1 MSDEITEAAYD
12 GTISYIS
19 LTCTCEGQVLIRNDN
34 TVIVC
39 GQNSKVAIQFI
50 LSEEWHNMTC
60 YARFKPE
67 RGSAIDVSLSS
78 EYAVEVPHEV
88 TDNSG
93 TFKVSLRAE
102 NSDGRVLTSNPVEYS
117 VTSTLSGSGLKS
129 SQATKT
135 IYQELFSAKENVDNA
150 LANFKTEVSSGKYGA
165 TVEVESVTTGD
176 PGSSATVDNIGTNQN
191 AKLRFSIPK
200 GDKGDAATI
209 AVGEVR
215 TGAAGSVPSVT
226 NVGTT
231 HDAIFNFVI
240 PKGDKGDA
248 ATIAV
253 GEVRTGA
260 AGSVPS
266 VTNVGTTHDAI
277 FNFVIPKGDKGDF
290 GIGYL
295 APEYDEANGQYTN
308 ESIEGYF
315 AMGRNGK
322 EYGIRIPKTAETDCI
337 KLGANANI
345 LVPTTS
351 TIASPGEDPYI
362 SEGGPFRYLVSN
374 CGVDENGVPFCT
386 GIKGDDH
393 FSFKPAKDQVVS
405 AIPIF
410 WIKIEEFET
419 YIDLWISDT
428 WHPGYK
434 VFTGSV
440 LPDGTLRPYIPIA
453 RYGLTIDSDGNARS
467 VSGAKCTTL
476 TVSHNSLITQ
486 CKTATTGYSGK
497 TSMDELYVKIMFLM
511 KYATKSS
518 QKYFTQCSGYVYQY
532 LLSVA
537 ETGVKRVILTNAQ
550 ADTLL
555 LNSGMQLGTN
565 TTGANNTDRN
575 NTLARD
581 IFYDE
586 QITRIETYDDGH
598 KAVYFDNVTGTFDT
612 TTSCLLSTS
621 HWWTGSCDDVY
632 GDGSPTNCTGQ
643 KEPFVI
649 QGVEIGYGFYEILG
663 NEIFANKDGLGWD
676 LYVNYDS
683 RNETT
688 GVNDSY
694 KQIDLNLANEGHG
707 LYPYIDCGC
716 SFQAQTTGGS
726 TSTGMCDYVLV
737 DKIGTT
743 EEREVL
749 SLGCLG
755 NWDYAGLWCVI
766 GGSRLGNAWWS
777 IGSRLSLIGR
787 SNG

>member
-1 MSDEITEAAYD
+1 MPDEITEAAYD

-19 LTCTCEGQVLIRNDN
+19 LTCTCEGQVLTRNDN

-39 GQNSKVAIQFI
+39 GQNSKVAIQFT
-50 LSEEWHNMTC
+50 LSEEWYNMTC

-117 VTSTLSGSGLKS
+117 VMSTLSGSGLKS

-135 IYQELFSAKENVDNA
+135 IYQELLSAKENVDST
-150 LANFKTEVSSGKYGA
+150 LDNFKAEVSSGKYGA

-200 GDKGDAATI
+200 GDKGDTATI

-226 NVGTT
+226 NVGT
-231 HDAIFNFVI
+231 
-240 PKGDKGDA
+240 
-248 ATIAV
+248 
-253 GEVRTGA
+253 
-260 AGSVPS
+260 S
-266 VTNVGTTHDAI
+266 HDAI

-322 EYGIRIPKTAETDCI
+322 EYGIRIPKTAEVDCI
-337 KLGANANI
+337 KLGANADI
-345 LVPTTS
+345 PVPTTS
-351 TIASPGEDPYI
+351 TIASPGNDPYI

-393 FSFKPAKDQVVS
+393 FTFKPAKDQVVS

-410 WIKIEEFET
+410 WIKIEEYET

-434 VFTGSV
+434 VFAGSV

-453 RYGLTIDSDGNARS
+453 RYGLSIDSEGNARS
-467 VSGAKCTTL
+467 VSGAKCKTITI
-476 TVSHNSLITQ
+476 SHDSLITN
-486 CKTATTGYSGK
+486 CKVATTGYSGK
-497 TSMDELYVKIMFLM
+497 TSMDELYVKIMFFM
-511 KYATKSS
+511 KYATKNS
-518 QKYFTQCSGYVYQY
+518 QKYFSQCSAYNYQY
-532 LLSVA
+532 LLSTA

-550 ADTLL
+550 ADTLVV
-555 LNSGMQLGTN
+555 NSGMQLGTN
-565 TTGANNTDRN
+565 TTGVGDTDRSD
-575 NTLARD
+575 TLASD

-586 QITRIETYDDGH
+586 QITRIETYDYGH
-598 KAVYFDNVTGTFDT
+598 KAVYFDNVTDTFDT

-621 HWWTGSCDDVY
+621 HWWTGACDDVY
-632 GDGSPTNCTGQ
+632 GDGSPTNCTSR

-649 QGVEIGYGFYEILG
+649 QGVELGYGFFEILG
-663 NEIFANKDGLGWD
+663 NEILANKDGMGWD

-683 RNETT
+683 RNEAT
-688 GVNDSY
+688 GVNSNY
-694 KQIDLNLANEGHG
+694 TQIDLNLVNTGVG
-707 LYPYIDCGC
+707 LYPHIDYGC
-716 SFQAQTTGGS
+716 SLQIATTGGS
-726 TSTGMCDYVLV
+726 ATTGMCDYIWVEKI
-737 DKIGTT
+737 DKIG
-743 EEREVL
+743 EREIL
-749 SLGCLG
+749 SIGLLD
-755 NWDYAGLWCVI
+755 NSYNAGLWYT
-766 GGSRLGNAWWS
+766 SGNSSLNGMWWS
-777 IGSRLSLIGR
+777 MGSRLSLIGR
-787 SNG
+787 SKSPTPNS

>member
-1 MSDEITEAAYD
+1 MSDEIMEAAYD
-12 GTISYIS
+12 TTISYIS
-19 LTCTCEGQVLIRNDN
+19 LACTCEGQLITRTDN

-39 GQNSKVAIQFI
+39 GQNSKVAIQFT
-50 LSEEWHNMTC
+50 LSEEWLNMTC

-102 NSDGRVLTSNPVEYS
+102 NSDGRVLTSNAVEYS

-129 SQATKT
+129 SPATKT
-135 IYQELFSAKENVDNA
+135 VYQELLAAKENVDST
-150 LANFKTEVSSGKYGA
+150 LDNFKAEVSSGKYGA

-176 PGSSATVDNIGTNQN
+176 PGSSVTIDNVGTNQN

-215 TGAAGSVPSVT
+215 TGAAGSVPSVK
-226 NVGTT
+226 NVGT
-231 HDAIFNFVI
+231 N
-240 PKGDKGDA
+240 
-248 ATIAV
+248 
-253 GEVRTGA
+253 
-260 AGSVPS
+260 
-266 VTNVGTTHDAI
+266 HDAI

-322 EYGIRIPKTAETDCI
+322 EYGIRIPKTAEADCI
-337 KLGANANI
+337 KLGANADI
-345 LVPTTS
+345 PIPTTS
-351 TIASPGEDPYI
+351 TIASPGNDPYI

-386 GIKGDDH
+386 GIKGDDY
-393 FSFKPAKDQVVS
+393 FTFKPTTNQVVS
-405 AIPIF
+405 AIPIL
-410 WIKIEEFET
+410 WIKIEVYET

-434 VFTGSV
+434 VFVGSV
-440 LPDGTLRPYIPIA
+440 LPDRTLRPYIPIA

-511 KYATKSS
+511 KYATKNS
-518 QKYFTQCSGYVYQY
+518 QKYFTSCSGYAYQY

-550 ADTLL
+550 AANLL
-555 LNSGMQLGTN
+555 VNSGMQLGTN
-565 TTGANNTDRN
+565 TTGADNTDRN

-586 QITRIETYDDGH
+586 QITRIETYDDSH
-598 KAVYFDNVTGTFDT
+598 KALYFDNVTDTFDT

-621 HWWTGSCDDVY
+621 HWWTGACDDVY
-632 GDGSPTNCTGQ
+632 GDGSPTNCTGS

-649 QGVEIGYGFYEILG
+649 QGIEIGYGFYEILG

-694 KQIDLNLANEGHG
+694 KQIDLNLADAGYG
-707 LYPYIDCGC
+707 LYPYIDYGC

-726 TSTGMCDYVLV
+726 TSTGMCDYIWV
-737 DKIGTT
+737 DKIDTKA
-743 EEREVL
+743 EREVL
-749 SLGCLG
+749 SLGSL
-755 NWDYAGLWCVI
+755 WDGAYAGLWCVY
-766 GGSRLGNAWWS
+766 GNSGLGHPWWV

-787 SNG
+787 SKG

>member
-1 MSDEITEAAYD
+1 MSDEIMEAAYD
-12 GTISYIS
+12 TTVSYIS
-19 LTCTCEGQVLIRNDN
+19 LTCKCEGQVLTRDDN

-39 GQNSKVAIQFI
+39 GQNSKVAIKFT
-50 LSEEWHNMTC
+50 LSEEWLNMIC

-102 NSDGRVLTSNPVEYS
+102 NSDGRVLTSNAVEYS

-129 SQATKT
+129 SPATKT
-135 IYQELFSAKENVDNA
+135 VYQELLIAKENVDST
-150 LANFKTEVSSGKYGA
+150 LDNFKTEVSSGKYVA

-176 PGSSATVDNIGTNQN
+176 PGSSATIDNVGTNQN

-209 AVGEVR
+209 TVGEVR

-226 NVGTT
+226 NVGT
-231 HDAIFNFVI
+231 N
-240 PKGDKGDA
+240 
-248 ATIAV
+248 
-253 GEVRTGA
+253 
-260 AGSVPS
+260 
-266 VTNVGTTHDAI
+266 HDAI

-315 AMGRNGK
+315 AIGRNGK

-345 LVPTTS
+345 PVPTTS

-393 FSFKPAKDQVVS
+393 FTFKPATNQVVS
-405 AIPIF
+405 AVPII
-410 WIKIEEFET
+410 WIKIEVYET

-434 VFTGSV
+434 VFVGSV
-440 LPDGTLRPYIPIA
+440 LPDGSLRSYIPIA

-511 KYATKSS
+511 KYATKNS
-518 QKYFTQCSGYVYQY
+518 QKYFTQCSGYAYQY

-555 LNSGMQLGTN
+555 VNSGMQLGTN
-565 TTGANNTDRN
+565 TTGANDTDRN
-575 NTLARD
+575 NILARD

-621 HWWTGSCDDVY
+621 HWWTGACDDVY
-632 GDGSPTNCTGQ
+632 GDGSPTNCTSS

-649 QGVEIGYGFYEILG
+649 QGIEIGYGFYEILG

-683 RNETT
+683 RNEAT

-694 KQIDLNLANEGHG
+694 KQIDLNLANAGYG
-707 LYPYIDCGC
+707 LYPYIDYGC

-726 TSTGMCDYVLV
+726 VSTGMCDYIWV
-737 DKIGTT
+737 DKIDTKA
-743 EEREVL
+743 EREVR
-749 SLGCLG
+749 SLGDLW
-755 NWDYAGLWCVI
+755 NRTDAGLWYFN
-766 GGSRLGNAWWS
+766 GDYWLGNAWWG

-787 SNG
+787 SKG

>member
-1 MSDEITEAAYD
+1 MADEITEVAYD
-12 GTISYIS
+12 GAISYIS
-19 LTCTCEGQVLIRNDN
+19 MTCTCEGQALTRNDN

-39 GQNSKVAIQFI
+39 GQNSKVAIRFT
-50 LSEEWHNMTC
+50 LSEEWLNMTC

-102 NSDGRVLTSNPVEYS
+102 NSDGRVLTSNAVEYS
-117 VTSTLSGSGLKS
+117 VTSTLIGSGLKS
-129 SQATKT
+129 SRATKT
-135 IYQELFSAKENVDNA
+135 IYQELLTAKQDVDKT
-150 LANFKTEVSSGKYGA
+150 LENFKDEVSSGKYGA
-165 TVEVESVTTGD
+165 TIEVESVTTGE
-176 PGSSATVDNIGTNQN
+176 PGSSASVDNIGTNQN
-191 AKLRFSIPK
+191 AKFRFSIPK
-200 GDKGDAATI
+200 GDKGDAATVV
-209 AVGEVR
+209 VGEVR
-215 TGAAGSVPSVT
+215 TGAAGSVPSIT
-226 NVGTT
+226 NVGT
-231 HDAIFNFVI
+231 
-240 PKGDKGDA
+240 
-248 ATIAV
+248 
-253 GEVRTGA
+253 
-260 AGSVPS
+260 S
-266 VTNVGTTHDAI
+266 HDAI

-322 EYGIRIPKTAETDCI
+322 EYGIRIPKTAESDCI

-345 LVPTTS
+345 PVPTTS
-351 TIASPGEDPYI
+351 TIASPGNDPYI

-386 GIKGDDH
+386 AIKGDDH
-393 FSFKPAKDQVVS
+393 FTFKPTTNQVVS
-405 AIPIF
+405 AVPII
-410 WIKIEEFET
+410 WIKIEVYET

-434 VFTGSV
+434 VFVGSV
-440 LPDGTLRPYIPIA
+440 LPDGSLRPYIPIA

-467 VSGAKCTTL
+467 VSGSKCATL
-476 TVSHNSLITQ
+476 TISHNSLITQ

-511 KYATKSS
+511 KYATKNS
-518 QKYFTQCSGYVYQY
+518 QKYFSQCSGYYYQY

-537 ETGVKRVILTNAQ
+537 ETGVKRVIITNAQ

-555 LNSGMQLGTN
+555 VNSGMQLGTN

-598 KAVYFDNVTGTFDT
+598 KAVYFDNVTDTFDT

-621 HWWTGSCDDVY
+621 HWWTGACDDVY
-632 GDGSPTNCTGQ
+632 GDGSPSNCTGQ

-649 QGVEIGYGFYEILG
+649 QGIELGYGFFEIVG
-663 NEIFANKDGLGWD
+663 NEIFANKDGLGWN

-683 RNETT
+683 RNEVT
-688 GVNDSY
+688 GVNDNY
-694 KQIDLNLANEGHG
+694 KKIDLNLANAGYG
-707 LYPYIDCGC
+707 LYPYIDYGC
-716 SFQAQTTGGS
+716 SFQATTTGGS
-726 TSTGMCDYVLV
+726 TSTGMCDYMWA
-737 DKIGTT
+737 DKIETT
-743 EEREVL
+743 GEREVL
-749 SLGCLG
+749 SLGNPNHWG
-755 NWDYAGLWCVI
+755 HAGLWYVD
-766 GGSRLGNAWWS
+766 GGNGLGSTWWS

-787 SNG
+787 SKG

>member
-1 MSDEITEAAYD
+1 MSDEIMETAYD
-12 GTISYIS
+12 STISYIS
-19 LTCTCEGQVLIRNDN
+19 LFCTCKGQVLSKKDN

-39 GQNSKVAIQFI
+39 GQNSKVAIRFS
-50 LSEEWHNMTC
+50 LSEEWLNMTC

-78 EYAVEVPHEV
+78 ENAVEVPHEV

-102 NSDGRVLTSNPVEYS
+102 NSDGRVLTSNAVEYS
-117 VTSTLSGSGLKS
+117 VISTLSGSGLKS
-129 SQATKT
+129 SPATKT
-135 IYQELFSAKENVDNA
+135 VYQELLAAKENVDKT
-150 LANFKTEVSSGKYGA
+150 LDNFKNEVSSGKYGA
-165 TVEVESVTTGD
+165 TVEVENVTTGE
-176 PGSSATVDNIGTNQN
+176 PGSSAIVDNVGTNQN

-200 GDKGDAATI
+200 GDKGDSATI

-215 TGAAGSVPSVT
+215 TGAAGSVPVVT
-226 NVGTT
+226 NVGT
-231 HDAIFNFVI
+231 
-240 PKGDKGDA
+240 
-248 ATIAV
+248 
-253 GEVRTGA
+253 
-260 AGSVPS
+260 S
-266 VTNVGTTHDAI
+266 HDAI

-295 APEYDEANGQYTN
+295 APEYDESNGQYTN

-322 EYGIRIPKTAETDCI
+322 EYGIRIPKTAETDCV
-337 KLGANANI
+337 KLGANADI
-345 LVPTTS
+345 PIPTTS
-351 TIASPGEDPYI
+351 TIASPGNDPYI
-362 SEGGPFRYLVSN
+362 SEGGPFRYLVAN

-393 FSFKPAKDQVVS
+393 FSFKPAKEQVVS
-405 AIPIF
+405 MIPIF
-410 WIKIEEFET
+410 WMNIEEYEA

-434 VFTGSV
+434 VFAGSV

-453 RYGLTIDSDGNARS
+453 RYGLSIDSEGNARS
-467 VSGAKCTTL
+467 VSGAKCETL

-497 TSMDELYVKIMFLM
+497 TSMDELYIKIMFLM
-511 KYATKSS
+511 KYATKNS
-518 QKYFTQCSGYVYQY
+518 QKYFSQCSSYDYRY
-532 LLSVA
+532 LLSVS

-550 ADTLL
+550 ADNLL
-555 LNSGMQLGTN
+555 VNSGMQLGTN
-565 TTGANNTDRN
+565 TTGANNIDRN

-598 KAVYFDNVTGTFDT
+598 KAIYFDNVTDTFDT
-612 TTSCLLSTS
+612 TTSFLLSTS
-621 HWWTGSCDDVY
+621 HWWTGACDDVY
-632 GDGSPTNCTGQ
+632 GDGSPSNCTGQ

-649 QGVEIGYGFYEILG
+649 QGIELGYGFFEIIG

-688 GVNDSY
+688 GSNDSY
-694 KQIDLNLANEGHG
+694 KQIDLNLANYGYG
-707 LYPYIDCGC
+707 LYPYIDYGC
-716 SFQAQTTGGS
+716 SFQSATTGGS
-726 TSTGMCDYVLV
+726 ASSGMCDYMWA
-737 DKIGTT
+737 DKIEASGD
-743 EEREVL
+743 REVL
-749 SLGCLG
+749 SLGNLY
-755 NWDYAGLWCVI
+755 NWGLAGLWSVD
-766 GGSRLGNAWWS
+766 GSIWLGNTGWF

-787 SNG
+787 SKG

>member
-1 MSDEITEAAYD
+1 MSDDIMETAYD
-12 GTISYIS
+12 STISYIS
-19 LTCTCEGQVLIRNDN
+19 LFCMCKGQVLSKKDN
-34 TVIVC
+34 AVIVC
-39 GQNSKVAIQFI
+39 GQNSKVAIRFS
-50 LSEEWHNMTC
+50 LSEEWLNMTC

-102 NSDGRVLTSNPVEYS
+102 NSDGRVLTSNAVEYS
-117 VTSTLSGSGLKS
+117 VISTLSGSGLKS
-129 SQATKT
+129 SPATKT
-135 IYQELFSAKENVDNA
+135 VYQELLVAKENVDKT
-150 LANFKTEVSSGKYGA
+150 LDNFKNEVSSGKYGA
-165 TVEVESVTTGD
+165 TVEVESVTTGE
-176 PGSSATVDNIGTNQN
+176 PGSSASVDNVGTNQN

-200 GDKGDAATI
+200 GDKGDAANI

-215 TGAAGSVPSVT
+215 TGAAGSVPVVT
-226 NVGTT
+226 NVGT
-231 HDAIFNFVI
+231 
-240 PKGDKGDA
+240 
-248 ATIAV
+248 
-253 GEVRTGA
+253 
-260 AGSVPS
+260 S
-266 VTNVGTTHDAI
+266 HDAI

-295 APEYDEANGQYTN
+295 APEYDESNGQYTN

-315 AMGRNGK
+315 ATGRNGK
-322 EYGIRIPKTAETDCI
+322 EYGIRIPKTAETDCV
-337 KLGANANI
+337 KLGANADI
-345 LVPTTS
+345 PIPTTS
-351 TIASPGEDPYI
+351 TIASPGNDPYI
-362 SEGGPFRYLVSN
+362 SEGGPFRYLVAN
-374 CGVDENGVPFCT
+374 CGVDENGTPFCT

-393 FSFKPAKDQVVS
+393 FSFKPAKTQVVS
-405 AIPIF
+405 LIPIF
-410 WIKIEEFET
+410 WMKIEEFET

-434 VFTGSV
+434 VFAGSV

-453 RYGLTIDSDGNARS
+453 RYGLSIDSEGNARS
-467 VSGAKCTTL
+467 VSGSKCETL
-476 TVSHNSLITQ
+476 TVSHNSLITK

-511 KYATKSS
+511 KYATKNS
-518 QKYFTQCSGYVYQY
+518 QKYFSQCSGYYYQY

-550 ADTLL
+550 AATLVI
-555 LNSGMQLGTN
+555 NSGMQLGTN
-565 TTGANNTDRN
+565 TTGADNTDRN

-621 HWWTGSCDDVY
+621 HWWTGACDDVH
-632 GDGSPTNCTGQ
+632 GDGSPSNCTGQ

-649 QGVEIGYGFYEILG
+649 QGIELGYGFYEIIG

-683 RNETT
+683 RNEAT

-694 KQIDLNLANEGHG
+694 KQIDLNLANTGYG
-707 LYPYIDCGC
+707 LYPYIDYGC
-716 SFQAQTTGGS
+716 SFQATTTGGS
-726 TSTGMCDYVLV
+726 VSTGMCDYMWA
-737 DKIGTT
+737 DTIEKIG
-743 EEREVL
+743 EREVL
-749 SLGCLG
+749 SLGDLG
-755 NWDYAGLWCVI
+755 YGGFAGLWFVY
-766 GGSRLGNAWWS
+766 GDGWLVVTGWAF
-777 IGSRLSLIGR
+777 GSRLSLTGR
-787 SNG
+787 SKG

>member
-1 MSDEITEAAYD
+1 MADDIIEAAYD
-12 GTISYIS
+12 STISYIS
-19 LTCTCEGQVLIRNDN
+19 LFCTCKGQVLSKKDN

-39 GQNSKVAIQFI
+39 GQNSKVAIRFS
-50 LSEEWHNMTC
+50 LSEEWLNMTC

-102 NSDGRVLTSNPVEYS
+102 NSEGRVLTSNAVEYS
-117 VTSTLSGSGLKS
+117 VISTLSGSGLKS
-129 SQATKT
+129 SPATKT
-135 IYQELFSAKENVDNA
+135 IYQELLVAKENVDKT
-150 LANFKTEVSSGKYGA
+150 LDNFKKEVSSGKYGA
-165 TVEVESVTTGD
+165 TVEVENVTTGD
-176 PGSSATVDNIGTNQN
+176 PGSNASVSNVGTNQN

-215 TGAAGSVPSVT
+215 TGAAGSVPVVK
-226 NVGTT
+226 NVGT
-231 HDAIFNFVI
+231 
-240 PKGDKGDA
+240 
-248 ATIAV
+248 
-253 GEVRTGA
+253 
-260 AGSVPS
+260 S
-266 VTNVGTTHDAI
+266 HDAI

-295 APEYDEANGQYTN
+295 APEYDESNGQYTN

-345 LVPTTS
+345 PVPTTS
-351 TIASPGEDPYI
+351 TIDSPGNDPYI

-393 FSFKPAKDQVVS
+393 FSFKPTKYQVVS
-405 AIPIF
+405 MIPIF
-410 WIKIEEFET
+410 WMKIEEFET

-434 VFTGSV
+434 VFAGSV

-453 RYGLTIDSDGNARS
+453 RYGLSIDSEGNARS
-467 VSGAKCTTL
+467 VSGAKCETL

-497 TSMDELYVKIMFLM
+497 TSMDELYVRIMFLM
-511 KYATKSS
+511 KYATKNS
-518 QKYFTQCSGYVYQY
+518 QKYFSQCSIYYYQY

-555 LNSGMQLGTN
+555 VNSGMQLGTN

-575 NTLARD
+575 NALARD

-586 QITRIETYDDGH
+586 QITRIEAYDDGH
-598 KAVYFDNVTGTFDT
+598 KAVYFDNVTETFDT
-612 TTSCLLSTS
+612 TTNCLLSTS
-621 HWWTGSCDDVY
+621 HWRTGACDNVY
-632 GDGSPTNCTGQ
+632 GDGSPINCTSK

-649 QGVEIGYGFYEILG
+649 QGVELGYGFFEIVSNEILY
-663 NEIFANKDGLGWD
+663 NKDGLGCD

-688 GVNDSY
+688 GVNSSY
-694 KQIDLNLANEGHG
+694 MQIDLNLANSGYS
-707 LYPYIDCGC
+707 LYPYIDYGC
-716 SFQAQTTGGS
+716 SSPANSTGGS
-726 TSTGMCDYVLV
+726 TSTGMCDNVWAY
-737 DKIGTT
+737 KI
-743 EEREVL
+743 EETGIRETM
-749 SLGCLG
+749 SLGDLYS
-755 NWDYAGLWCVI
+755 DLASGLWTVHSYN
-766 GGSRLGNAWWS
+766 GLGDTRWN

-787 SNG
+787 SKSPTSA

>member
-1 MSDEITEAAYD
+1 MSDEIMETAYD
-12 GTISYIS
+12 ATISYIS
-19 LTCTCEGQVLIRNDN
+19 LFCMCKGQVLSKKDN

-39 GQNSKVAIQFI
+39 GQNSKVAIRFS
-50 LSEEWHNMTC
+50 LSEEWLNMTC

-102 NSDGRVLTSNPVEYS
+102 NSDGRVLTSNAVEYS
-117 VTSTLSGSGLKS
+117 VISTLSGSGLKS
-129 SQATKT
+129 SPATKT
-135 IYQELFSAKENVDNA
+135 VYQELLVAKENVDKT
-150 LANFKTEVSSGKYGA
+150 LDNFKAEVSSGKYGA
-165 TVEVESVTTGD
+165 TVEVESVTTGE
-176 PGSSATVDNIGTNQN
+176 PGSSASVNNVGTNQN
-191 AKLRFSIPK
+191 AKFRFSIPK
-200 GDKGDAATI
+200 GDKGDTATI

-215 TGAAGSVPSVT
+215 TGAAGSVPVVK
-226 NVGTT
+226 NVGT
-231 HDAIFNFVI
+231 
-240 PKGDKGDA
+240 
-248 ATIAV
+248 
-253 GEVRTGA
+253 
-260 AGSVPS
+260 S
-266 VTNVGTTHDAI
+266 HDAI

-295 APEYDEANGQYTN
+295 APEYDESNGQYTN

-345 LVPTTS
+345 PVPTTS

-386 GIKGDDH
+386 GIKGDDY
-393 FSFKPAKDQVVS
+393 FTFKPAENQVVS
-405 AIPIF
+405 MIPIF

-419 YIDLWISDT
+419 YTDLWISDT

-434 VFTGSV
+434 VFIGSV
-440 LPDGTLRPYIPIA
+440 LPDGTLRPYIPIS
-453 RYGLTIDSDGNARS
+453 RYGLSIDSEGNARS

-511 KYATKSS
+511 KYATKNS
-518 QKYFTQCSGYVYQY
+518 QKYFTQCSGYYYQY

-550 ADTLL
+550 ADTLIV
-555 LNSGMQLGTN
+555 NSGMQLGTN

-586 QITRIETYDDGH
+586 QITRIENYDDGH
-598 KAVYFDNVTGTFDT
+598 KAVYFDNVTDAFDT

-621 HWWTGSCDDVY
+621 HWWTGACDDVY
-632 GDGSPTNCTGQ
+632 GDGSPINCRSQ

-649 QGVEIGYGFYEILG
+649 QGVELGYGFFEIIG

-683 RNETT
+683 RIETT
-688 GVNDSY
+688 GVNSSY
-694 KQIDLNLANEGHG
+694 TQIDLNLADAGYG
-707 LYPYIDCGC
+707 LYPYIDYGC
-716 SFQAQTTGGS
+716 SFQATTTGGS
-726 TSTGMCDYVLV
+726 SSTGMCDYIWVS
-737 DKIGTT
+737 KIGTT
-743 EEREVL
+743 GDREVL
-749 SLGCLG
+749 SLGNLDRG
-755 NWDYAGLWCVI
+755 GDAGLWYV
-766 GGSRLGNAWWS
+766 GGNFWLGGTGWDF
-777 IGSRLSLIGR
+777 GSRLSLIGR
-787 SNG
+787 SKG

>member
-1 MSDEITEAAYD
+1 MSDEIVEAAYD
-12 GTISYIS
+12 ATISYIS
-19 LTCTCEGQVLIRNDN
+19 LTCSCKGQVLTREDN

-39 GQNSKVAIQFI
+39 GQNSKVAIQFS
-50 LSEEWHNMTC
+50 LSEEWLNMTC

-67 RGSAIDVSLSS
+67 RGSAIDVLLSS
-78 EYAVEVPHEV
+78 ENAVEVPHEV

-102 NSDGRVLTSNPVEYS
+102 NSNGRVLTSNAVEYS

-129 SQATKT
+129 SPATKT
-135 IYQELFSAKENVDNA
+135 IYQELLTAKENVDKT
-150 LANFKTEVSSGKYGA
+150 LENFKTEVSSGKYGA

-176 PGSSATVDNIGTNQN
+176 PGSSATIDNIGTNQN
-191 AKLRFSIPK
+191 AKLRFS
-200 GDKGDAATI
+200 
-209 AVGEVR
+209 
-215 TGAAGSVPSVT
+215 
-226 NVGTT
+226 
-231 HDAIFNFVI
+231 I

-345 LVPTTS
+345 PVPTTS

-386 GIKGDDH
+386 GIKGDGH
-393 FSFKPAKDQVVS
+393 FTFKPATNQVVS
-405 AIPIF
+405 AVPII
-410 WIKIEEFET
+410 WIKIEVYET

-434 VFTGSV
+434 VFVGSV
-440 LPDGTLRPYIPIA
+440 LPDGSLRPYIPIA

-518 QKYFTQCSGYVYQY
+518 QKYFTQCSDYAYQY

-550 ADTLL
+550 ADTLFV
-555 LNSGMQLGTN
+555 NSGMQLGTN
-565 TTGANNTDRN
+565 TTGADNTDRN

-586 QITRIETYDDGH
+586 QITRIEAYDDDH

-649 QGVEIGYGFYEILG
+649 QGVEIGYGFFEIIG

-683 RNETT
+683 RNEVTS
-688 GVNDSY
+688 VNDNY
-694 KQIDLNLANEGHG
+694 KQIDFNLANAGYG
-707 LYPYIDCGC
+707 LYPYIDYGC
-716 SFQAQTTGGS
+716 SFQVTTTGGS
-726 TSTGMCDYVLV
+726 TSTGMCDYMWV
-737 DKIGTT
+737 DKIETAG
-743 EEREVL
+743 EREIR
-749 SLGCLG
+749 SLGYL
-755 NWDYAGLWCVI
+755 DYRGHAGLWCVN
-766 GGSRLGNAWWS
+766 GSNGLDDTWWS
-777 IGSRLSLIGR
+777 FGSRLSLIGR
-787 SNG
+787 SKG

>member
-12 GTISYIS
+12 DTISYIS

-39 GQNSKVAIQFI
+39 GQNSKVAIQFT
-50 LSEEWHNMTC
+50 LSEEWYNMTC

-67 RGSAIDVSLSS
+67 RGSAIDVSMSS

-135 IYQELFSAKENVDNA
+135 IYQELLSAKENVDNA

-226 NVGTT
+226 NVGT
-231 HDAIFNFVI
+231 
-240 PKGDKGDA
+240 
-248 ATIAV
+248 
-253 GEVRTGA
+253 
-260 AGSVPS
+260 S
-266 VTNVGTTHDAI
+266 HDAI

-345 LVPTTS
+345 PVPTTS

-386 GIKGDDH
+386 GINGDDH
-393 FSFKPAKDQVVS
+393 FTFKPAKNQVVS

-419 YIDLWISDT
+419 YIDLWISDS

-434 VFTGSV
+434 VFVGSV
-440 LPDGTLRPYIPIA
+440 LPDGSLRPYIPIA
-453 RYGLTIDSDGNARS
+453 RYGMTTDSEGNARS

-518 QKYFTQCSGYVYQY
+518 QKYFTQCSGYAYQY

-555 LNSGMQLGTN
+555 VNSGMQLGTN
-565 TTGANNTDRN
+565 TTGADNTDRN

-586 QITRIETYDDGH
+586 QITRIESYDDGH

-632 GDGSPTNCTGQ
+632 GDGSPTNCTGW

-694 KQIDLNLANEGHG
+694 KQIDLNLANEGYG

-716 SFQAQTTGGS
+716 SFQAQSTGGS
-726 TSTGMCDYVLV
+726 ISTGMCDYIWV

-743 EEREVL
+743 GERGVR
-749 SLGCLG
+749 SLGSLSNWG
-755 NWDYAGLWCVI
+755 NAGLWYVAGSI
-766 GGSRLGNAWWS
+766 GLDYARWY

-787 SNG
+787 SKG

>member
-1 MSDEITEAAYD
+1 MSDEIIETAYD
-12 GTISYIS
+12 STISYIS
-19 LTCTCEGQVLIRNDN
+19 LFCTCKGQVLSKKDN

-39 GQNSKVAIQFI
+39 GQNSKVAIRFS
-50 LSEEWHNMTC
+50 LSEEWLNMTC

-102 NSDGRVLTSNPVEYS
+102 NSDGRVLTSNAVEYS
-117 VTSTLSGSGLKS
+117 VISTLSGSGLKS
-129 SQATKT
+129 SPATKT
-135 IYQELFSAKENVDNA
+135 VYQELLVAKENVDKT
-150 LANFKTEVSSGKYGA
+150 LDNFKNEVSSGKYGA

-176 PGSSATVDNIGTNQN
+176 PGSGASINNVGTNQN

-209 AVGEVR
+209 SVGEVR
-215 TGAAGSVPSVT
+215 TGAAGSVPVVT
-226 NVGTT
+226 NVGTS
-231 HDAIFNFVI
+231 HDAV
-240 PKGDKGDA
+240 
-248 ATIAV
+248 
-253 GEVRTGA
+253 
-260 AGSVPS
+260 
-266 VTNVGTTHDAI
+266 

-295 APEYDEANGQYTN
+295 APEYDESNGQYTN

-322 EYGIRIPKTAETDCI
+322 EYGIRIPKTAETDCV
-337 KLGANANI
+337 KLGANADI
-345 LVPTTS
+345 PIPTTS
-351 TIASPGEDPYI
+351 TIASPGNDPYI
-362 SEGGPFRYLVSN
+362 SEGGPFRYLVAN
-374 CGVDENGVPFCT
+374 CGVDDNGVPFCT
-386 GIKGDDH
+386 GIKGDGH

-410 WIKIEEFET
+410 WMKIEEFET

-434 VFTGSV
+434 VFAGSV

-453 RYGLTIDSDGNARS
+453 RYGLSIDSDGNARS
-467 VSGAKCTTL
+467 ISGAKCETL

-511 KYATKSS
+511 KYATKNS
-518 QKYFTQCSGYVYQY
+518 QKYFSQCCVYDYRY

-537 ETGVKRVILTNAQ
+537 ESGVKRVIITNEQ
-550 ADTLL
+550 AASLL
-555 LNSGMQLGTN
+555 VNSGMQLGTN
-565 TTGANNTDRN
+565 PAGNKNITREDVVS
-575 NTLARD
+575 RD

-586 QITRIETYDDGH
+586 QITRIEPYDNGH
-598 KAVYFDNVTGTFDT
+598 KAVYFENVTNTFDT

-621 HWWTGSCDDVY
+621 HWWTGVCDDVY
-632 GDGSPTNCTGQ
+632 GDGCPTNSNNRL
-643 KEPFVI
+643 EPFVI
-649 QGVEIGYGFYEILG
+649 QGIELGYGFFEVIG
-663 NEIFANKDGLGWD
+663 NEIFSNKDSLGWD

-688 GVNDSY
+688 EVNSSY
-694 KQIDLNLANEGHG
+694 TQIDLNLANTGYS
-707 LYPYIDCGC
+707 LYPYIDYGC
-716 SFQAQTTGGS
+716 SFPATSTGGS
-726 TSTGMCDYVLV
+726 TSTGMCDRIWVR
-737 DKIGTT
+737 KIENTGNV
-743 EEREVL
+743 EVL
-749 SLGCLG
+749 SLGCI
-755 NWDYAGLWCVI
+755 NDFVDAGLWCVLGYNGPI
-766 GGSRLGNAWWS
+766 GTGWQL
-777 IGSRLSLIGR
+777 GSRLSLIGR
-787 SNG
+787 SKSPTSA

>member
-1 MSDEITEAAYD
+1 MSDEIMETAYD
-12 GTISYIS
+12 ATISYIS
-19 LTCTCEGQVLIRNDN
+19 LFCTCKGQVLSKKDN

-39 GQNSKVAIQFI
+39 GQNSKVAIRFS
-50 LSEEWHNMTC
+50 LSEEWLNMTC

-102 NSDGRVLTSNPVEYS
+102 NSEGRVLTSNAVEYS
-117 VTSTLSGSGLKS
+117 VISTLSGSGLKS
-129 SQATKT
+129 SPATKT
-135 IYQELFSAKENVDNA
+135 VYQELLVAKENVDKT
-150 LANFKTEVSSGKYGA
+150 LDNFKKEVSSGKYGA
-165 TVEVESVTTGD
+165 TVEVESVTTGE
-176 PGSSATVDNIGTNQN
+176 PGSNASVSNVGTNQN

-215 TGAAGSVPSVT
+215 TGASGSVPVVK
-226 NVGTT
+226 NVGT
-231 HDAIFNFVI
+231 
-240 PKGDKGDA
+240 
-248 ATIAV
+248 
-253 GEVRTGA
+253 
-260 AGSVPS
+260 S
-266 VTNVGTTHDAI
+266 HDAI

-295 APEYDEANGQYTN
+295 APEYDESNGQYTN

-322 EYGIRIPKTAETDCI
+322 EYGIRIPKTAETECV
-337 KLGANANI
+337 KLGANADI
-345 LVPTTS
+345 SIPTTS
-351 TIASPGEDPYI
+351 TIASPGNDPYI
-362 SEGGPFRYLVSN
+362 SEGGPFRYLVAN

-386 GIKGDDH
+386 GIKGDGH
-393 FSFKPAKDQVVS
+393 FSFKPAKTQVVS
-405 AIPIF
+405 LIPIF
-410 WIKIEEFET
+410 WMKIEEFET

-434 VFTGSV
+434 VFACSV
-440 LPDGTLRPYIPIA
+440 LPDGNLRPYIPIA
-453 RYGLTIDSDGNARS
+453 RYGLSIDSEGNARS

-476 TVSHNSLITQ
+476 TVSHNSLIAK

-511 KYATKSS
+511 KYATKNS
-518 QKYFTQCSGYVYQY
+518 QKYFSQCTRYNYQY

-550 ADTLL
+550 AATLVI
-555 LNSGMQLGTN
+555 NSGMQLGTN
-565 TTGANNTDRN
+565 TTGAKNTDRN

-598 KAVYFDNVTGTFDT
+598 KAVYFDNVTETFDT

-621 HWWTGSCDDVY
+621 HWWTGACDDVY
-632 GDGSPTNCTGQ
+632 GDGSPINCTSQ

-649 QGVEIGYGFYEILG
+649 QGIELGYGFFETIG

-683 RNETT
+683 RNETN
-688 GVNDSY
+688 GVNSSY
-694 KQIDLNLANEGHG
+694 TQIDLNLANDGYG
-707 LYPYIDCGC
+707 LYPYIDYGC
-716 SFQAQTTGGS
+716 SFQATATGGS
-726 TSTGMCDYVLV
+726 RSTGMCDYIWT
-737 DKIGTT
+737 DKIETT
-743 EEREVL
+743 GEREVP
-749 SLGCLG
+749 SLGNLWCE
-755 NWDYAGLWCVI
+755 ASSGLWYVA
-766 GGSRLGNAWWS
+766 GSDWLGSTGWYF
-777 IGSRLSLIGR
+777 GSRLSLIGR
-787 SNG
+787 SKSPTSA

>member
-1 MSDEITEAAYD
+1 MSDEIMETAYD
-12 GTISYIS
+12 ATISYIS
-19 LTCTCEGQVLIRNDN
+19 LFCTCKGQVLSKKDN

-39 GQNSKVAIQFI
+39 GQNSKVAIRFS
-50 LSEEWHNMTC
+50 LSEEWLNMTC

-93 TFKVSLRAE
+93 TFKISLRAE
-102 NSDGRVLTSNPVEYS
+102 NSDGRVLTSNAVEYS

-129 SQATKT
+129 SPATKT
-135 IYQELFSAKENVDNA
+135 VYQELLVAKENVDET
-150 LANFKTEVSSGKYGA
+150 LDNFKNEVSSGKYG
-165 TVEVESVTTGD
+165 
-176 PGSSATVDNIGTNQN
+176 
-191 AKLRFSIPK
+191 
-200 GDKGDAATI
+200 ATI

-215 TGAAGSVPSVT
+215 TGAAGSVPVVT
-226 NVGTT
+226 NVGT
-231 HDAIFNFVI
+231 
-240 PKGDKGDA
+240 
-248 ATIAV
+248 
-253 GEVRTGA
+253 
-260 AGSVPS
+260 SQ
-266 VTNVGTTHDAI
+266 DAI

-295 APEYDEANGQYTN
+295 APEYDESNGQYTN

-337 KLGANANI
+337 KLGANAGI
-345 LVPTTS
+345 PVPTTS
-351 TIASPGEDPYI
+351 TIASPGNDPYI
-362 SEGGPFRYLVSN
+362 SEGGPFRYLVAN

-386 GIKGDDH
+386 GIKGDGH
-393 FSFKPAKDQVVS
+393 FSFRPEKNQVVS
-405 AIPIF
+405 LIPIF
-410 WIKIEEFET
+410 WMKIEEFET

-453 RYGLTIDSDGNARS
+453 RYGLSIDSEGNARS
-467 VSGAKCTTL
+467 VSRAKCKTL
-476 TVSHNSLITQ
+476 TVSHNSLITK

-511 KYATKSS
+511 KYATKNS
-518 QKYFTQCSGYVYQY
+518 QKYFSQCSGYYYQY

-537 ETGVKRVILTNAQ
+537 ETGVKRVILTNNQ
-550 ADTLL
+550 ADTLVV
-555 LNSGMQLGTN
+555 NSGMQLGTN
-565 TTGANNTDRN
+565 TTGANNADRY

-598 KAVYFDNVTGTFDT
+598 KAVYFDNVTDTFNT

-621 HWWTGSCDDVY
+621 HWWTGACDDVY
-632 GDGSPTNCTGQ
+632 GDGSPSNCTSQ

-649 QGVEIGYGFYEILG
+649 QGIELGYGFFEIIG

-688 GVNDSY
+688 GVNDIY
-694 KQIDLNLANEGHG
+694 KQIDLNLANTGYG
-707 LYPYIDCGC
+707 LYPYIDYGC
-716 SFQAQTTGGS
+716 SFQVTTTGGS
-726 TSTGMCDYVLV
+726 TSTGMCDYIFV
-737 DKIGTT
+737 DKIETT
-743 EEREVL
+743 GEREVR
-749 SLGCLG
+749 SLGSLVDGG
-755 NWDYAGLWCVI
+755 NAGLWYVDGSNWL
-766 GGSRLGNAWWS
+766 GGTWWS
-777 IGSRLSLIGR
+777 MGSRLSLIGR
-787 SNG
+787 SKG

>member
-1 MSDEITEAAYD
+1 MSDEIMETAYD
-12 GTISYIS
+12 ATISYIS
-19 LTCTCEGQVLIRNDN
+19 LFCTCKGQVLSKKDN

-39 GQNSKVAIQFI
+39 GQNSKVAIRFS
-50 LSEEWHNMTC
+50 LSEEWLNMTC

-102 NSDGRVLTSNPVEYS
+102 NSDGRVLTSNAVEYS
-117 VTSTLSGSGLKS
+117 VTSTLIGSGLKS
-129 SQATKT
+129 SPATKT
-135 IYQELFSAKENVDNA
+135 VYQELLVAKENVDKT
-150 LANFKTEVSSGKYGA
+150 LDNFKNDVSSGKYGA

-176 PGSSATVDNIGTNQN
+176 PGSSASVNNVGTNQN

-215 TGAAGSVPSVT
+215 TGAAGSVPVVK
-226 NVGTT
+226 NVGT
-231 HDAIFNFVI
+231 
-240 PKGDKGDA
+240 
-248 ATIAV
+248 
-253 GEVRTGA
+253 
-260 AGSVPS
+260 S
-266 VTNVGTTHDAI
+266 HDAI

-295 APEYDEANGQYTN
+295 APEYDESNGQYTN

-315 AMGRNGK
+315 SMGRNGK
-322 EYGIRIPKTAETDCI
+322 EYGIRIPKTAETDCA
-337 KLGANANI
+337 KLGANADI
-345 LVPTTS
+345 PIPTTS
-351 TIASPGEDPYI
+351 TIASPGNDPYI
-362 SEGGPFRYLVSN
+362 SEGGPFRYLVAN

-393 FSFKPAKDQVVS
+393 FSFKPDKYQVVS
-405 AIPIF
+405 MVPIF

-428 WHPGYK
+428 WHPGYN

-467 VSGAKCTTL
+467 VSGAKCATL

-497 TSMDELYVKIMFLM
+497 TSMDDLYVKIMFFM
-511 KYATKSS
+511 KYATKDS
-518 QKYFTQCSGYVYQY
+518 QKYFSQCSAYYYQY

-555 LNSGMQLGTN
+555 VNSGMQLGTN
-565 TTGANNTDRN
+565 TTGADNTNRYDD
-575 NTLARD
+575 LARD

-586 QITRIETYDDGH
+586 QITRIEAYDDGH

-621 HWWTGSCDDVY
+621 HWWTGACDNVH

-649 QGVEIGYGFYEILG
+649 QGVEIGYGFFEIVG

-683 RNETT
+683 RNEVT
-688 GVNDSY
+688 GVNDNY
-694 KQIDLNLANEGHG
+694 KQIDLNLTNTGYG

-716 SFQAQTTGGS
+716 SLQKQTTGGS
-726 TSTGMCDYVLV
+726 ASTGMCDYAWI
-737 DKIGTT
+737 DKIDAIG
-743 EEREVL
+743 EREVR
-749 SLGCLG
+749 SLGYLG
-755 NWDYAGLWCVI
+755 NWGPAGIWYI
-766 GGSRLGNAWWS
+766 DGGSTR
-777 IGSRLSLIGR
+777 GSTGWNVSSRISLIGR
-787 SNG
+787 SKSPTSA

>member
-1 MSDEITEAAYD
+1 
-12 GTISYIS
+12 
-19 LTCTCEGQVLIRNDN
+19 
-34 TVIVC
+34 
-39 GQNSKVAIQFI
+39 
-50 LSEEWHNMTC
+50 MTC

-102 NSDGRVLTSNPVEYS
+102 NSDGRVLTSNAVEYS
-117 VTSTLSGSGLKS
+117 VISTLSGSGLKS
-129 SQATKT
+129 SPATKT
-135 IYQELFSAKENVDNA
+135 VYQELLVAKENVDKT
-150 LANFKTEVSSGKYGA
+150 LDNFKKEVSSGKYGA
-165 TVEVESVTTGD
+165 TVEVESVTTGE
-176 PGSSATVDNIGTNQN
+176 PGSSASIDNVGTNQN
-191 AKLRFSIPK
+191 ARLRFSIPK

-215 TGAAGSVPSVT
+215 TGAAGSVPVVT
-226 NVGTT
+226 NVGT
-231 HDAIFNFVI
+231 N
-240 PKGDKGDA
+240 
-248 ATIAV
+248 
-253 GEVRTGA
+253 
-260 AGSVPS
+260 
-266 VTNVGTTHDAI
+266 HDAI

-295 APEYDEANGQYTN
+295 APEYDESNGQYTN

-315 AMGRNGK
+315 ANGRNGK

-345 LVPTTS
+345 PVPTTS
-351 TIASPGEDPYI
+351 TIASPGNDPYI

-374 CGVDENGVPFCT
+374 CGVEDNGVPFCT

-393 FSFKPAKDQVVS
+393 FSFKPAKYQVVS
-405 AIPIF
+405 MIPIF
-410 WIKIEEFET
+410 WIKIEVYET

-434 VFTGSV
+434 VFAGSV
-440 LPDGTLRPYIPIA
+440 LPDGSLRPYIPIA
-453 RYGLTIDSDGNARS
+453 RYGLSIDGEGNARS
-467 VSGAKCTTL
+467 VSGAKCETL
-476 TVSHNSLITQ
+476 TVSHNSLITK

-511 KYATKSS
+511 KYATKNS
-518 QKYFTQCSGYVYQY
+518 QKYFSQCSGYYYQY

-537 ETGVKRVILTNAQ
+537 ETGVKRVIITNAQ

-555 LNSGMQLGTN
+555 VNSGMQLGTN

-575 NTLARD
+575 NTIARD

-586 QITRIETYDDGH
+586 QITRIENYDDGH
-598 KAVYFDNVTGTFDT
+598 KAVYFDNVTDTFDT

-621 HWWTGSCDDVY
+621 HWWTGACDDVY
-632 GDGSPTNCTGQ
+632 GDGSPSNCTGN

-649 QGVEIGYGFYEILG
+649 QGIELGYGFFEVIG
-663 NEIFANKDGLGWD
+663 NEIFSNKDGLGRD

-683 RNETT
+683 RNEGT
-688 GVNDSY
+688 VANDNY
-694 KQIDLNLANEGHG
+694 KKIDLNLANDGYG
-707 LYPYIDCGC
+707 LYPYIDHGC

-726 TSTGMCDYVLV
+726 TSTGMCDYIFA
-737 DKIGTT
+737 DNIEKIGS
-743 EEREVL
+743 REVL
-749 SLGCLG
+749 SLGSLSNFG
-755 NWDYAGLWCVI
+755 AAGMWGVDGSNWI
-766 GGSRLGNAWWS
+766 ESAWWS

-787 SNG
+787 SKSPTSA

>member
-1 MSDEITEAAYD
+1 MSDEIIETAYD
-12 GTISYIS
+12 ATISYIS
-19 LTCTCEGQVLIRNDN
+19 LFCICKGQVLSKKDN

-39 GQNSKVAIQFI
+39 GQNSKVAIQFS
-50 LSEEWHNMTC
+50 LSEEWLNMTC

-78 EYAVEVPHEV
+78 ENAVEVPHEV

-102 NSDGRVLTSNPVEYS
+102 NSDGRVLTSNAVEYS

-129 SQATKT
+129 SPATKT
-135 IYQELFSAKENVDNA
+135 VYQELLVAKENVDKT
-150 LANFKTEVSSGKYGA
+150 LDNFKTEVISGKYGA
-165 TVEVESVTTGD
+165 TVEVESVTTGE
-176 PGSSATVDNIGTNQN
+176 PGSSASVDNVGTNQN

-200 GDKGDAATI
+200 GDKGDSATI
-209 AVGEVR
+209 SVGEVR
-215 TGAAGSVPSVT
+215 TGAAGSVPVVT
-226 NVGTT
+226 NVGT
-231 HDAIFNFVI
+231 
-240 PKGDKGDA
+240 
-248 ATIAV
+248 
-253 GEVRTGA
+253 
-260 AGSVPS
+260 S
-266 VTNVGTTHDAI
+266 HDAI

-295 APEYDEANGQYTN
+295 APEYDESNGQYTN

-322 EYGIRIPKTAETDCI
+322 EYGIRIPKTAETDCV
-337 KLGANANI
+337 KLGANADI
-345 LVPTTS
+345 PIPTTS
-351 TIASPGEDPYI
+351 TIASPGNDPYI

-374 CGVDENGVPFCT
+374 CGVDENGAPFCT

-393 FSFKPAKDQVVS
+393 FSFKPAKEQVVS
-405 AIPIF
+405 MIPIF
-410 WIKIEEFET
+410 WIKIEVYET

-434 VFTGSV
+434 VFAGSV
-440 LPDGTLRPYIPIA
+440 LPDGNLRPYIPIA
-453 RYGLTIDSDGNARS
+453 RYGLSIDSEGNARS
-467 VSGAKCTTL
+467 VSGAKCETL

-511 KYATKSS
+511 KYATKNS
-518 QKYFTQCSGYVYQY
+518 QKYFSQCSGYYYQY

-555 LNSGMQLGTN
+555 INSGMQLGTN

-586 QITRIETYDDGH
+586 QITRIEAYDDVH
-598 KAVYFDNVTGTFDT
+598 KAVYFDNVTDTFDT

-621 HWWTGSCDDVY
+621 HWWTGACDDVY
-632 GDGSPTNCTGQ
+632 GDGSPSNCTGQ

-649 QGVEIGYGFYEILG
+649 QGVELGYGFFDIVG

-683 RNETT
+683 RNEVT
-688 GVNDSY
+688 GVNDNY
-694 KQIDLNLANEGHG
+694 KQIDLNLANYGYG
-707 LYPYIDCGC
+707 LYPYIDYGC
-716 SFQAQTTGGS
+716 SFQATTTGGS
-726 TSTGMCDYVLV
+726 TSTGMCDYLWVEN
-737 DKIGTT
+737 IETT
-743 EEREVL
+743 GYLEVL
-749 SLGCLG
+749 SLGGLSYG
-755 NWDYAGLWCVI
+755 DYAGLWCVY
-766 GGSRLGNAWWS
+766 GSSWLGYSWWYV
-777 IGSRLSLIGR
+777 GSRLSLIGR
-787 SNG
+787 SKG

>member
-1 MSDEITEAAYD
+1 MSDEIMETAYD
-12 GTISYIS
+12 STISYIS
-19 LTCTCEGQVLIRNDN
+19 LFCMCKGQVLSKKDN

-39 GQNSKVAIQFI
+39 GQNSKVAIRFS
-50 LSEEWHNMTC
+50 LSEEWLNMTC

-102 NSDGRVLTSNPVEYS
+102 NSDGRVLTSNAVEYS

-129 SQATKT
+129 SPATKT
-135 IYQELFSAKENVDNA
+135 IYQELLTAKENVDKT
-150 LANFKTEVSSGKYGA
+150 LDNFKTEVSSGKYGA
-165 TVEVESVTTGD
+165 TVEVESVTTGE
-176 PGSSATVDNIGTNQN
+176 PGSSASVDNVGTNQN

-200 GDKGDAATI
+200 GDKGDSATI

-215 TGAAGSVPSVT
+215 TGAAGSVPVVT
-226 NVGTT
+226 NVGT
-231 HDAIFNFVI
+231 
-240 PKGDKGDA
+240 
-248 ATIAV
+248 
-253 GEVRTGA
+253 
-260 AGSVPS
+260 S
-266 VTNVGTTHDAI
+266 HDAI

-290 GIGYL
+290 GTGYL

-322 EYGIRIPKTAETDCI
+322 EYGVRIPKTAETDCI

-345 LVPTTS
+345 PVPTTS
-351 TIASPGEDPYI
+351 TIASPGNDPYI

-393 FSFKPAKDQVVS
+393 FSFKPAKVQVVS

-410 WIKIEEFET
+410 WIKVKEFKT

-434 VFTGSV
+434 VFIGSV
-440 LPDGTLRPYIPIA
+440 LPDGSLRPYIPIA

-518 QKYFTQCSGYVYQY
+518 QKYFTQCSGYAYQY

-550 ADTLL
+550 ADTLIV
-555 LNSGMQLGTN
+555 NSGMQLGTN
-565 TTGANNTDRN
+565 TTGADNTDRN
-575 NTLARD
+575 NALARD

-598 KAVYFDNVTGTFDT
+598 KALYFDNVTGTFDT

-621 HWWTGSCDDVY
+621 HWWTGACDDVH
-632 GDGSPTNCTGQ
+632 GDGSPTDCTDW

-649 QGVEIGYGFYEILG
+649 QGVEIGYGFFEIVG
-663 NEIFANKDGLGWD
+663 NEIFSNKDGLGWD

-683 RNETT
+683 RNEST
-688 GVNDSY
+688 GVNDNY
-694 KQIDLNLANEGHG
+694 KHIDLNLADAGYG
-707 LYPYIDCGC
+707 LYPYIDYGC
-716 SFQAQTTGGS
+716 SFQATTTGGS
-726 TSTGMCDYVLV
+726 ISTGMCDYMWI

-743 EEREVL
+743 GDREVR
-749 SLGCLG
+749 SLGYLNG
-755 NWDYAGLWCVI
+755 GGYAGLWCVYGNDWL
-766 GGSRLGNAWWS
+766 GGTWWG

-787 SNG
+787 SKG

>member
-1 MSDEITEAAYD
+1 M
-12 GTISYIS
+12 
-19 LTCTCEGQVLIRNDN
+19 
-34 TVIVC
+34 C
-39 GQNSKVAIQFI
+39 GQNSKVAIRFS
-50 LSEEWHNMTC
+50 LSEEWLNMTC

-102 NSDGRVLTSNPVEYS
+102 NSDGRVLTSNAVEYS

-129 SQATKT
+129 SPATKT
-135 IYQELFSAKENVDNA
+135 VYQELLVAKENVDKT
-150 LANFKTEVSSGKYGA
+150 LDNFKNEVSSGKYG
-165 TVEVESVTTGD
+165 
-176 PGSSATVDNIGTNQN
+176 
-191 AKLRFSIPK
+191 
-200 GDKGDAATI
+200 ATI

-215 TGAAGSVPSVT
+215 TGAAGSVPVVT
-226 NVGTT
+226 NVGT
-231 HDAIFNFVI
+231 
-240 PKGDKGDA
+240 
-248 ATIAV
+248 
-253 GEVRTGA
+253 
-260 AGSVPS
+260 SQ
-266 VTNVGTTHDAI
+266 DAI

-315 AMGRNGK
+315 ANGRNGK

-345 LVPTTS
+345 PVPITS
-351 TIASPGEDPYI
+351 TIASPGNDPYI
-362 SEGGPFRYLVSN
+362 SEGGPFRYLVAN

-393 FSFKPAKDQVVS
+393 FSFKPAKYQVVS
-405 AIPIF
+405 MIPIF
-410 WIKIEEFET
+410 WMKIEEFET

-434 VFTGSV
+434 VFEGSV

-453 RYGLTIDSDGNARS
+453 RYGLSIDSDGNARS
-467 VSGAKCTTL
+467 VSGAKCETL

-511 KYATKSS
+511 KYATKNS
-518 QKYFTQCSGYVYQY
+518 QKYFSQCSLYYHQY

-537 ETGVKRVILTNAQ
+537 ETGVKRVILTNDQ
-550 ADTLL
+550 ANTMLV
-555 LNSGMQLGTN
+555 NSGMQLGTN

-598 KAVYFDNVTGTFDT
+598 KAVYFDNVTDTFDT
-612 TTSCLLSTS
+612 TTSCILSTS
-621 HWWTGSCDDVY
+621 HWWTGACDDVY
-632 GDGSPTNCTGQ
+632 GDGSPSNCTGQ

-649 QGVEIGYGFYEILG
+649 QGIELGYGFFEIIG

-683 RNETT
+683 RNEAT

-694 KQIDLNLANEGHG
+694 KQINLNLANSGYG
-707 LYPYIDCGC
+707 LYPYIDYGC
-716 SFQAQTTGGS
+716 SLQATTTGGS
-726 TSTGMCDYVLV
+726 TSTGMCDYIWVN
-737 DKIGTT
+737 KTETT
-743 EEREVL
+743 GDREAL
-749 SLGCLG
+749 SLGYLYSWG
-755 NWDYAGLWCVI
+755 DAGLWYVS
-766 GGSRLGNAWWS
+766 GSNGLGNARWGF
-777 IGSRLSLIGR
+777 GSRLSLIGR
-787 SNG
+787 SKSPTSA

>member
-1 MSDEITEAAYD
+1 MSDEIIETAYD
-12 GTISYIS
+12 ATISYIS
-19 LTCTCEGQVLIRNDN
+19 LFCTCKGQVLSKKDN

-39 GQNSKVAIQFI
+39 GQNSKVAIRFS
-50 LSEEWHNMTC
+50 LSEEWLNMTC

-102 NSDGRVLTSNPVEYS
+102 NSDGRVLTSNAVEYS

-129 SQATKT
+129 SPATKT
-135 IYQELFSAKENVDNA
+135 VYQELLVAKENVDKT
-150 LANFKTEVSSGKYGA
+150 LDNFKNEVSSGKYGA
-165 TVEVESVTTGD
+165 TVEVESVITGE
-176 PGSSATVDNIGTNQN
+176 PGSGASVNNVGTNQN

-200 GDKGDAATI
+200 GEKGDAATVT
-209 AVGEVR
+209 VGEVR
-215 TGAAGSVPSVT
+215 TGAAGSVPVVT
-226 NVGTT
+226 NVGT
-231 HDAIFNFVI
+231 
-240 PKGDKGDA
+240 
-248 ATIAV
+248 
-253 GEVRTGA
+253 
-260 AGSVPS
+260 S
-266 VTNVGTTHDAI
+266 HDAI

-295 APEYDEANGQYTN
+295 APEYDESNGQYTN

-315 AMGRNGK
+315 ANGRNGK

-345 LVPTTS
+345 PVPTTS
-351 TIASPGEDPYI
+351 TIASPGNDPYI
-362 SEGGPFRYLVSN
+362 SEGGPFRYLVAN

-386 GIKGDDH
+386 GIKGDGH

-405 AIPIF
+405 MVPIF
-410 WIKIEEFET
+410 WIKIEVYET

-434 VFTGSV
+434 VFAGSV
-440 LPDGTLRPYIPIA
+440 LPDGRLRPYIPIA
-453 RYGLTIDSDGNARS
+453 RYGLSIDIEGNARS
-467 VSGAKCTTL
+467 VSGAKCETL
-476 TVSHNSLITQ
+476 TISHNSLITQ

-511 KYATKSS
+511 KYATKNS
-518 QKYFTQCSGYVYQY
+518 QKYFSQCSGYYYQY

-555 LNSGMQLGTN
+555 VNSGMQMGTN
-565 TTGANNTDRN
+565 TTGSNNTDRSDIL
-575 NTLARD
+575 TRD

-586 QITRIETYDDGH
+586 QITRIEPYDENH
-598 KAVYFDNVTGTFDT
+598 KAVYFDNVIDVFNT

-621 HWWTGSCDDVY
+621 HWWTGVCDDVY
-632 GDGSPTNCTGQ
+632 GDGSPSNCTNQ

-649 QGVEIGYGFYEILG
+649 QGIELGYGFFEIVG

-683 RNETT
+683 RNEVT
-688 GVNDSY
+688 GVNDNY
-694 KQIDLNLANEGHG
+694 KQIDLNLANAGHG
-707 LYPYIDCGC
+707 LYPYIDYGC
-716 SFQAQTTGGS
+716 SFQSTATGGS
-726 TSTGMCDYVLV
+726 TSTGMCDYMWV
-737 DKIGTT
+737 DKIETT
-743 EEREVL
+743 GEREVL
-749 SLGCLG
+749 SLGALNYG
-755 NWDYAGLWCVI
+755 GYAGLWCVA
-766 GGSRLGNAWWS
+766 GGGLDGTGCG

-787 SNG
+787 SKG